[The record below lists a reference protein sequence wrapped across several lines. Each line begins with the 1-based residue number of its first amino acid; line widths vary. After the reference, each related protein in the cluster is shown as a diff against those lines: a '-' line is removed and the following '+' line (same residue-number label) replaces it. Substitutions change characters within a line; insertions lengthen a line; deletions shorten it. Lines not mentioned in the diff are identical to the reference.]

1 MWVLFAIFS
10 LKLLWYVVCFCHITE

>member
-1 MWVLFAIFS
+1 MWVLFAIFF

>member
-1 MWVLFAIFS
+1 MWVLFKNFF